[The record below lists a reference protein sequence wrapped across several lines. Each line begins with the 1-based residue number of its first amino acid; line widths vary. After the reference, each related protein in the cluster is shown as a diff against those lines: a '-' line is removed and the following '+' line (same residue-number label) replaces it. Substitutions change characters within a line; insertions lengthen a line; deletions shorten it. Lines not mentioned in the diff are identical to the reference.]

1 LVPNAIMNNQSFRDL
16 LKKDA
21 QTSDASSTA
30 LGAKRSSK
38 VPMTPR
44 PGPASSSSTD
54 FARQVRERHAGLQP
68 TKKFK
73 SSVPMGSK
81 MAEGYTDR
89 AKLRAEAEK
98 RDREEKT
105 ARVKALE
112 EQVRLGSLS
121 RHDFELL
128 SEKIMDGEASSKA
141 PVRGLNKDLLARA
154 RRGEDELQSGPE
166 QDAVHSDV
174 DVDAELDKLGDVSA
188 AAPERVKREKA
199 GIRANTQIAGL
210 KRTRDEIM
218 ADLKAKRQAIA
229 KERAKDKPT
238 FDNRWRKV
246 GEQAKPRIEID
257 KKGRE
262 VIITVDEDGIV
273 KRMVRKK
280 QDATHVESTGIVDK
294 TKPVLGADFIVPDP
308 APVSA
313 MKDGDSDDDDD
324 IFAGVGAEYNPLGV
338 EDDDDDDDDNDAS
351 NLNDAPST
359 AQQRLTLHQEVEP
372 KASPTS
378 HEETQPVGQPN
389 YFGNSTKRPEES
401 EAPRHEMIVNIIKKA
416 ANVGLAQQV
425 EQTIEEKIRD
435 ERRAK
440 LLARDRDL
448 DDMDL
453 GFGGSKFDDFEDGE
467 ENGKARLSE
476 WKQSGADDGDGK
488 RHRDD
493 TARKRKPK
501 KRKGDVNNMD
511 DIMRVLEGRRAA
523 KPK

>member
-1 LVPNAIMNNQSFRDL
+1 MNNQSFRDL

-21 QTSDASSTA
+21 QSSDAPVSA
-30 LGAKRSSK
+30 LGAKRSSQ
-38 VPMTPR
+38 VPPKPR
-44 PGPASSSSTD
+44 PEPEGSSKTE
-54 FARQVRERHAGLQP
+54 FARQVRERHVGLQS

-81 MAEGYTDR
+81 MADGYTDR

-98 RDREEKT
+98 RDLEQKT
-105 ARVKALE
+105 ARIKALE
-112 EQVRLGSLS
+112 EQVKLGSLS
-121 RHDFELL
+121 RQDFELL
-128 SEKIMDGEASSKA
+128 KDKIMDDEVSGKS
-141 PVRGLNKDLLARA
+141 PVRGLNRELLERA
-154 RRGEDELQSGPE
+154 RRGEGEPQASPE
-166 QDAVHSDV
+166 EHAMPQDM

-188 AAPERVKREKA
+188 AVPERVKREKV
-199 GIRANTQIAGL
+199 GIRANTQVAGV

-229 KERAKDKPT
+229 EEKAKDKPT
-238 FDNRWRKV
+238 FDHRWRKV

-262 VIITVDEDGIV
+262 VIVTVDEDGIV

-280 QDATHVESTGIVDK
+280 QGATQIANTGVVDK
-294 TKPVLGADFIVPDP
+294 TKAVLGADFIVPDP
-308 APVSA
+308 APGSA
-313 MKDGDSDDDDD
+313 RKEGESDDDDD
-324 IFAGVGAEYNPLGV
+324 IFAGVGTEYNPLG
-338 EDDDDDDDDNDAS
+338 EEEEDDDDNDEDVS
-351 NLNDAPST
+351 NVDGTPST
-359 AQQRLTLHQEVEP
+359 SQ
-372 KASPTS
+372 KSPAA
-378 HEETQPVGQPN
+378 HRAPETQASATKHADPQPLAPRN
-389 YFGNSTKRPEES
+389 YFGTDSNKTEEI
-401 EAPRHEMIVNIIKKA
+401 ETPRHEMIENIIKKA
-416 ANVGLAQQV
+416 ATVGLTQHV
-425 EQTIEEKIRD
+425 EQTDEEKARD

-453 GFGGSKFDDFEDGE
+453 GFGGSRFDDFEDGE
-467 ENGKARLSE
+467 EGGKARLSE
-476 WKQSGADDGDGK
+476 WNQSGANDGDGK
-488 RHRDD
+488 SHRDD